1 MRAPHTVR
9 TLKAVW
15 SMGLALLPLL
25 VFGAAKAAAQ
35 GAPFSPPGLAAVA
48 TGFGEEIFVV
58 RVMDQQLLD
67 QMWDIA
73 YNGAPPLIVIG
84 EIRTGNDGYNKN
96 GPVGQPWSWHLDED
110 TLGLAELTIELCDG
124 LPSYVEADIL
134 GFGGGSFC
142 PWSSWVVMV
151 EQGLGIDA
159 DTNVDGVV
167 DQTDADKVVECFTA
181 VGERCVDIMP
191 SCCQADIDSDLD
203 VDCSDWAAI
212 EEQWTYGDAPE
223 PPQACVAEALPTLS
237 TPWPAMLLVVSIG
250 LSALYGGGLAR
261 GRAGRSSA
269 GVRRR
274 TR

>member
-1 MRAPHTVR
+1 MSTRV
-9 TLKAVW
+9 AVCKT
-15 SMGLALLPLL
+15 GLAVLPLL

-35 GAPFSPPGLAAVA
+35 GAPFSPPALATVSVLHNEA
-48 TGFGEEIFVV
+48 FVV

-73 YNGAPPLIVIG
+73 YNGAPPLIVVG
-84 EIRTGNDGYNKN
+84 KIRTGNDGYNKN
-96 GPVGQPWSWHLDED
+96 GPFGEPWSWHLDEN
-110 TLGLAELTIELCDG
+110 TLELAEIAAEVCDG
-124 LPSYVEADIL
+124 GPSYVEADIL
-134 GFGGGSFC
+134 GFDFGWFC
-142 PWSSWVVMV
+142 PWSSWVSIV
-151 EQGLGIDA
+151 EQGFGIDA

-181 VGERCVDIMP
+181 VGEHCVDAMP

-212 EEQWTYGDAPE
+212 EEQWTAGEAPA
-223 PPQACVAEALPTLS
+223 PPQECAAAALPTLS
-237 TPWPAMLLVVSIG
+237 KPWPAMVLVVSIG
-250 LSALYGGGLAR
+250 LAACYAGGLVR
-261 GRAGRSSA
+261 GRAGRGSV